1 MTAGTPPPAAPRPDG
16 ATVPI
21 ADPADRT
28 PAEDLEL
35 AGSIVPVEI
44 AEAYEPAPGRTET
57 WIGQLAFTLGPI
69 VLAFLATAVLLAIL
83 GRDPIAFYRDILQG
97 GVLRASG
104 LQDSITRMIPILL
117 IGAGLI
123 VAFRASLWNL
133 GADGQYLLAVA
144 FVAGVGPSVVTALPP
159 VIGWVVLA
167 LGAVAIGAAWTL
179 IPGFLKAR
187 YGLNEIVTTLMMSF
201 IGVGIANML
210 VKGPL
215 KGPQMV
221 PQTAVFPQDAMLWD
235 LPGTTIHVGVIVA
248 LIVVLVVHVML
259 TRTSFGTR
267 LDVLGANPRAAVHL
281 GIDVPRL
288 IVIAFLFSGALI
300 GLAAALDI
308 MGVFGYMRADWNPA
322 YGLKVVP
329 LVFLARLNVLAF
341 IPLAAFFGVLSIGG
355 DYATRRADLPNDFIL
370 VFVGLMLL
378 FMIVTQYITA
388 KRARGER
395 VLPRRRRASAGAAA

>member
-1 MTAGTPPPAAPRPDG
+1 MTQG
-16 ATVPI
+16 PI
-21 ADPADRT
+21 A
-28 PAEDLEL
+28 
-35 AGSIVPVEI
+35 
-44 AEAYEPAPGRTET
+44 PAPPDAPDSAMEVAELVEVHKGESLASRV
-57 WIGQLAFTLGPI
+57 AFTLGPI
-69 VLAFLATAVLLAIL
+69 VLAFLASAVLLAIM
-83 GRDPIAFYRDILQG
+83 GRDPIAFYQNMLQG

-104 LQDSITRMIPILL
+104 LQDSITRMSPILL

-123 VAFRASLWNL
+123 VAFRGSLWNL
-133 GADGQYLLAVA
+133 GTDGQYLLAVA
-144 FVAGVGPSVVTALPP
+144 FVAGVGPSIITALPA
-159 VIGWVVLA
+159 VLGWIVVA
-167 LGAVAIGAAWTL
+167 LGAVAIGAAWTI
-179 IPGFLKAR
+179 IPAWLKAR

-201 IGVGIANML
+201 IGVGIANLL

-221 PQTAVFPQDAMLWD
+221 PQTAVIPDERMLWNI
-235 LPGTTIHVGVIVA
+235 PGTTVHIGVIVA
-248 LIVVLVVHVML
+248 LVVVLIIHLLL

-288 IVIAFLFSGALI
+288 IVVAFMLSGALI

-329 LVFLARLNVLAF
+329 LVFLARLNILVL
-341 IPLAAFFGVLSIGG
+341 IPLALFFGVLSIGG
-355 DYATRRADLPNDFIL
+355 DYATRKADLPNEFIL
-370 VFVGLMLL
+370 LFVGLMLL
-378 FMIVTQYITA
+378 FMVATQYLSA

-395 VLPRRRRASAGAAA
+395 LLPIRRRSSSAAEAAR

>member
-1 MTAGTPPPAAPRPDG
+1 MTASPPPRDPGVGTPTP
-16 ATVPI
+16 
-21 ADPADRT
+21 DPADRT
-28 PAEDLEL
+28 PAEDHQE
-35 AGSIVPVEI
+35 AEPITPVEI
-44 AEAYEPAPGRTET
+44 AEAFEPAPGRSET
-57 WIGQLAFTLGPI
+57 WLSQLAFTLGPI
-69 VLAFLATAVLLAIL
+69 VLAFLASAVLLVIL
-83 GRDPIAFYRDILQG
+83 GRDPVAFYRDILQG

-117 IGAGLI
+117 VGAGLI

-144 FVAGVGPSVVTALPP
+144 FVAGVGPSIVTALPP
-159 VIGWVVLA
+159 VIGWLVLA

-179 IPGFLKAR
+179 IPGILKAR

-201 IGVGIANML
+201 IGVGLANLL

-221 PQTAVFPQDAMLWD
+221 PQTAVIPQDAMLWD

-248 LIVVLVVHVML
+248 LVVVLVVHVIL

-288 IVIAFLFSGALI
+288 IVVAFLFSGALI
-300 GLAAALDI
+300 GLAAAMDI
-308 MGVFGYMRADWNPA
+308 LGVFGYMRADWNPA

-329 LVFLARLNVLAF
+329 IVFLARLNVLAF

-355 DYATRRADLPNDFIL
+355 DYATRRADLPSDFIL

-378 FMIVTQYITA
+378 FMIVTQWVTA
-388 KRARGER
+388 KRSRGER
-395 VLPRRRRASAGAAA
+395 ILPRRRRASAEAAA

>member
-1 MTAGTPPPAAPRPDG
+1 MTASPPPRDPGVGTPTP
-16 ATVPI
+16 
-21 ADPADRT
+21 DPADRT
-28 PAEDLEL
+28 PAEDHQE
-35 AGSIVPVEI
+35 AEPITPVEI
-44 AEAYEPAPGRTET
+44 AEAFEPAPGRSET
-57 WIGQLAFTLGPI
+57 WLSQLAFTLGPI
-69 VLAFLATAVLLAIL
+69 VLAFLASAVLLVTL
-83 GRDPIAFYRDILQG
+83 GRDPVAFYRDILQG

-117 IGAGLI
+117 VGAGLI

-144 FVAGVGPSVVTALPP
+144 FVAGVGPSIVTALPP
-159 VIGWVVLA
+159 VIGWLVLA

-179 IPGFLKAR
+179 IPGILKAR

-201 IGVGIANML
+201 IGVGLANLL

-221 PQTAVFPQDAMLWD
+221 PQTAVIPQDAMLWD

-248 LIVVLVVHVML
+248 LVVVLVVHVIL

-288 IVIAFLFSGALI
+288 IVVAFLFSGALI
-300 GLAAALDI
+300 GLAAAMDI
-308 MGVFGYMRADWNPA
+308 LGVFGYMRADWNPA

-329 LVFLARLNVLAF
+329 IVFLARLNVLAF

-355 DYATRRADLPNDFIL
+355 DYATRRADLPSDFIL

-378 FMIVTQYITA
+378 FMIVTQWVTA
-388 KRARGER
+388 KRSRGER
-395 VLPRRRRASAGAAA
+395 ILPRRRRASAEAAA

>member
-1 MTAGTPPPAAPRPDG
+1 MTASTPPPDGVTPPAA
-16 ATVPI
+16 A

-28 PAEDLEL
+28 PAEDLDTP
-35 AGSIVPVEI
+35 GIVSPMEI
-44 AEAYEPAPGRTET
+44 AEVFEPAPGRVET
-57 WIGQLAFTLGPI
+57 WASQLAFTLGPI
-69 VLAFLATAVLLAIL
+69 ILAFLASALLLAIL
-83 GRDPIAFYRDILQG
+83 GRDPIAFYRDILTG

-104 LQDSITRMIPILL
+104 IQDSLTRTVPILL

-144 FVAGVGPSVVTALPP
+144 FVAGVGPQIVTALPP
-159 VIGWVVLA
+159 VIGWVILA
-167 LGAVAIGAAWTL
+167 LGAVAIGAAWTF
-179 IPGFLKAR
+179 IPAFLKAR

-201 IGVGIANML
+201 IGVGIANVL
-210 VKGPL
+210 VKGPF
-215 KGPQMV
+215 KGDQMV
-221 PQTAVFPQDAMLWD
+221 PQTSVIPEDAMLWD
-235 LPGTTIHVGVIVA
+235 LPGTTVHVGVIVA
-248 LIVVLVVHVML
+248 LVVVLIVHVAL

-288 IVIAFLFSGALI
+288 IIVAFAVSGALI
-300 GLAAALDI
+300 GLAAAMDI
-308 MGVFGYMRADWNPA
+308 LGVFGYMRADWNPA

-341 IPLAAFFGVLSIGG
+341 IPLALFFGILSIGG
-355 DYATRRADLPNDFIL
+355 DYATRRADLPSDFIM

-378 FMIVTQYITA
+378 FMIATQYITA
-388 KRARGER
+388 RRSRGEP
-395 VLPRRRRASAGAAA
+395 VLPRRRRRADAGAAA

>member
-1 MTAGTPPPAAPRPDG
+1 MTANPPAPAPAP
-16 ATVPI
+16 
-21 ADPADRT
+21 T
-28 PAEDLEL
+28 PAADAEVAEL
-35 AGSIVPVEI
+35 IEAGRGESLTS
-44 AEAYEPAPGRTET
+44 R
-57 WIGQLAFTLGPI
+57 LAFTLGPI
-69 VLAFLATAVLLAIL
+69 ILAFLTSAVLLAIM
-83 GRDPIAFYRDILQG
+83 GRDPIAFYRDMLTG
-97 GVLRASG
+97 GLLRSTG
-104 LQDSITRMIPILL
+104 IQDSITRMTPILL

-123 VAFRASLWNL
+123 VAFRGSLWNL

-144 FVAGVGPSVVTALPP
+144 FVAGVGPSIITALPP
-159 VIGWVVLA
+159 VIGWIVLA

-179 IPGFLKAR
+179 IPAFLKAR

-201 IGVGIANML
+201 IGVGLANLL

-215 KGPQMV
+215 KGPEVV
-221 PQTAVFPQDAMLWD
+221 PQTAVIPDDRMLWN
-235 LPGTTIHVGVIVA
+235 LPGTTIHIGVIVA
-248 LIVVLVVHVML
+248 LVVVLVVHIVL

-288 IVIAFLFSGALI
+288 IVIAFMLSGALI

-329 LVFLARLNVLAF
+329 LVFLARLNILVL

-355 DYATRRADLPNDFIL
+355 DYATRKANLPSDFLL

-378 FMIVTQYITA
+378 FMIATQYLSA
-388 KRARGER
+388 RHARGEPL
-395 VLPRRRRASAGAAA
+395 LPVRRRRAAAVERAR

>member
-1 MTAGTPPPAAPRPDG
+1 MTDEKLTPDPVTPDVEAAHHE
-16 ATVPI
+16 V
-21 ADPADRT
+21 
-28 PAEDLEL
+28 AEVVETHKGEGL
-35 AGSIVPVEI
+35 ASRV
-44 AEAYEPAPGRTET
+44 
-57 WIGQLAFTLGPI
+57 LFTIGPI
-69 VLAFLATAVLLAIL
+69 VFAFIASGILLVIL
-83 GRDPIAFYRDILQG
+83 GKDPIQFYQNMLNG
-97 GVLRASG
+97 GLLRASG
-104 LQDSITRMIPILL
+104 LQDSITRMTPILL

-123 VAFRASLWNL
+123 VAFRGSLWNL

-144 FVAGVGPSVVTALPP
+144 FVAGLGPSIVTALPP
-159 VIGWVVLA
+159 VLGWIVLA
-167 LGAVAIGAAWTL
+167 LGAVAIGAAWTI
-179 IPGFLKAR
+179 IPAWLKAR

-201 IGVGIANML
+201 IGVGLANLL

-221 PQTAVFPQDAMLWD
+221 PQTAVIPDDHMLWN
-235 LPGTTIHVGVIVA
+235 LPGTTIHIGVIVA
-248 LIVVLVVHVML
+248 LIVVLIIHVIL

-288 IVIAFLFSGALI
+288 IVVAFMLSGALI

-329 LVFLARLNVLAF
+329 LVFLARLNILVL
-341 IPLAAFFGVLSIGG
+341 IPLAAFFGWLSIGG
-355 DYATRRADLPNDFIL
+355 DYATRKAGLPSEYIL

-378 FMIVTQYITA
+378 FMIVTQYISA

-395 VLPRRRRASAGAAA
+395 VLPARRQPAASAEAAS